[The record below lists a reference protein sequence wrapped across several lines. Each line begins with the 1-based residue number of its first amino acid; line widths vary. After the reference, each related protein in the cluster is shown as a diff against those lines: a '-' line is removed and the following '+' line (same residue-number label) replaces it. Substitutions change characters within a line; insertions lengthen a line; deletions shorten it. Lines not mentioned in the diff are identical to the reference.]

1 MTETKDLTDEQELEL
16 EQLRN
21 ENSMLLH
28 KCTKLTEEN
37 ETLSA
42 CNKNLWSTIKTLNGS
57 LERLWKSL
65 SS

>member
-1 MTETKDLTDEQELEL
+1 MTETKDLTDEQEL

-37 ETLSA
+37 KTLTA
-42 CNKNLWSTIKTLNGS
+42 CNKNLWSTVKTLNDS
-57 LERLWKSL
+57 LERLWKSF

>member
-1 MTETKDLTDEQELEL
+1 MTKTKDLTDEQEL

-37 ETLSA
+37 ETLTA
-42 CNKNLWSTIKTLNGS
+42 CNKNLWSTVKTLNDS
-57 LERLWKSL
+57 LERLWKSF
-65 SS
+65 ST